1 MPEPKPLLIFD
12 GLCGFCRIWI
22 DYWRKLT
29 GNRIEYLPS
38 QEVGDRFPQ
47 IPQDAYSESVQ
58 LVRPDGTVASG
69 ARAVFESLG
78 KARLYSWVSAP
89 AEFAYRFIARRRNLF
104 YQLTRF
110 TFGTKI
116 EPARFDAV
124 QWLFRRALAVIYAI
138 AFGSLAFQVTGLIG
152 ERGILPVRPF
162 LDSLARTGSPLRFL
176 AAPSL
181 FWLASDDTT
190 LVGLCFVGLVLSG
203 ALFLTGFARGKFEG
217 LCLLLLFILYLSFAS
232 TGQEFLSFQWDS
244 LLLETGFLAMFLGRN
259 RIVPW
264 LFRWLAFRLFFLSGA
279 VKLLSGD
286 PTWRNFSAL
295 AYHWHT
301 QPLPTALAWYADK
314 LPAGVQHFMTAAT
327 LGIETVVPFLIFFPR
342 RLRMAGAWCLIGLQV
357 LILSTGN
364 YTFFNWLALALCLFL
379 FDDQALARWVPPEI
393 RDLLRKR
400 ASLRIPA
407 VAAAVLVMV
416 LSLSHLVQTFTG
428 RVPAPLNTALRYT
441 APLQI
446 VNTYGLFAV
455 MTTTRLEIIL
465 EGSADGESWT
475 PYEFRYKPGNLTSAP
490 RWVAPYQPRLDWQMW
505 FAALSNYQLNP
516 WFVNLA
522 VRLLQG
528 SPEVTGLLASNPFP
542 NQPPKLIRAMVYE
555 YTFTDSATRAR
566 TGAWWKREPKG
577 QYLPAVGL
585 RSAGSQ

>member
-1 MPEPKPLLIFD
+1 MPDPRPILIYD
-12 GLCGFCRIWI
+12 GHCGFCRIWL

-29 GNRIEYLPS
+29 GDRITHIAS

-47 IPQDAYSESVQ
+47 IPREAYSESVQ

-78 KARLYSWVSAP
+78 KEKLYRWISGPS
-89 AEFAYRFIARRRNLF
+89 EIAYRFIAHRRNFF
-104 YQLTRF
+104 YHVTRF
-110 TFGTKI
+110 TFGTHI
-116 EPARFDAV
+116 EPARFDSV
-124 QWLFRRALAVIYAI
+124 QWLFLRALALIYAI

-152 ERGILPVRPF
+152 ERGILPVAPF
-162 LDSLARTGSPLRFL
+162 LASLARTGSALRFL
-176 AAPSL
+176 VAPSL
-181 FWLASDDTT
+181 FWFGADDNT
-190 LVGLCFVGLVLSG
+190 LVGLCFAGLVFAG
-203 ALFLTGFARGKFEG
+203 VLFLTGFARGKFER
-217 LCLLLLFILYLSFAS
+217 LCLFLLFILYLSFAS

-244 LLLETGFLAMFLGRN
+244 LLLETGFLALFMGRN

-286 PTWRNFSAL
+286 ANWRNLSAL

-314 LPAGVQHFMTAAT
+314 LPAAAQHFMTAAT
-327 LGIETVVPFLIFFPR
+327 LGIEGLIPFLIFFPR
-342 RLRMAGAWCLIGLQV
+342 RLRMLGAAWLIFLQ
-357 LILSTGN
+357 LCIMATGN

-379 FDDQALARWVPPEI
+379 FDDQALARFVPDEI
-393 RDLLRKR
+393 RTVLRSR
-400 ASLRIPA
+400 PSVRVPA
-407 VAAAVLVMV
+407 IAAAVLVII
-416 LSLSHLVQTFTG
+416 LSVSHLIQTFTG
-428 RVPAPLNTALRYT
+428 RLPEPFNAALRYT

-455 MTTTRLEIIL
+455 MTTTRMEIVL
-465 EGSADGESWT
+465 EGSADGDSWT

-505 FAALSNYQLNP
+505 FAALGNYQSNP

-522 VRLLQG
+522 VRLLEN
-528 SPEVTGLLASNPFP
+528 SPEVVGLLAYNPFP
-542 NQPPKLIRAMVYE
+542 GQPPHFVRAVVYE
-555 YTFTDSATRAR
+555 YTFTDSATHSR
-566 TGAWWKREPKG
+566 TGAWWTRVPKG
-577 QYLPAVGL
+577 QYLPPVGL
-585 RSAGSQ
+585 RTPGSQ